1 MAWLSQMLG
10 RNRTASDGS
19 PFTAQDDPDWSDTS
33 ESEDFVPSSDKNGRP
48 RDGNRVSLEQER
60 ALLPYMP
67 ALLDD
72 RLPPCGLQPQVAYE
86 NVVRRLRKIWLQ
98 RAVQDANNVP
108 LVEICKWI
116 LQDLKIEAEDSP
128 VGSEY
133 RTKQRQPWRREDVF
147 KYEICWAK
155 YFVREAEV
163 LEQRKSMSEEDL
175 AKQDF
180 RDKLHPIPREL
191 DIYVQKSCNKKN
203 VLNSWKA
210 WHERKRQP
218 VGSRDTGLGV
228 DGTQDADAEEPKDDE
243 DSQRHGIDENDKQDG
258 QGYTPDDDDDEY
270 NRAHITDAEDE
281 DNED

>member
-1 MAWLSQMLG
+1 MAWLSQLLS
-10 RNRTASDGS
+10 RNGATSDGS
-19 PFTAQDDPDWSDTS
+19 PFTAQDDPDWSYTF
-33 ESEDFVPSSDKNGRP
+33 EPEDFVPSSDKNGRP
-48 RDGNRVSLEQER
+48 RDGDRVSLEQER

-72 RLPPCGLQPQVAYE
+72 LLPPCGLQPQVAYG

-98 RAVQDANNVP
+98 RALQDANNVP

-147 KYEICWAK
+147 KYEICWTK

-163 LEQRKSMSEEDL
+163 LEQRKSMSEEEL

-180 RDKLHPIPREL
+180 RDKLHPIPKEL
-191 DIYVQKSCNKKN
+191 DIYVRKSCNKKN
-203 VLNSWKA
+203 VLDSWKA
-210 WHERKRQP
+210 WHVRKRQ
-218 VGSRDTGLGV
+218 VLGSRDTGLGM
-228 DGTQDADAEEPKDDE
+228 DGTQDADMEESEDDE
-243 DSQRHGIDENDKQDG
+243 DSQRHGID
-258 QGYTPDDDDDEY
+258 
-270 NRAHITDAEDE
+270 
-281 DNED
+281 